1 MQDPSAP
8 IPPAT
13 GPQPSASHVSVNPVI
28 AAPVPP
34 GGLDAP
40 AARRNAEPLLRV
52 LLTELVGTGTVVE
65 IGSGTGQH
73 AAAFADAVRPRR
85 WLPTETDAE
94 RLESIVAWSS
104 LLPSAGPRPL
114 PPRRLNAATRPENW
128 PLSDIGPVAGMVSAN
143 VIHIAPWT
151 VALGILAGAA
161 RWLPPGAPLILY
173 GPFHR
178 DGRST
183 SPGNT
188 AFDTEL
194 RSRDPSWG
202 IRDLE
207 REIVPAAET
216 VGLTLAATHPMPAN
230 NHCVVLRR

>member
-8 IPPAT
+8 KPPAT
-13 GPQPSASHVSVNPVI
+13 DQQRPPGDVAVHSVI
-28 AAPVPP
+28 AASVPP

-40 AARRNAEPLLRV
+40 AARRNAAPLLQV
-52 LLTELVGTGTVVE
+52 LLTELADAGTVVE

-73 AAAFADAVRPRR
+73 AAAFADPVRPRR
-85 WLPTETDAE
+85 WLPTETDAQ

-104 LLPSAGPRPL
+104 LLPPDGPRPQ
-114 PPRRLNAATRPENW
+114 PPRRLDAATPPESW

-188 AFDTEL
+188 AFDVDL
-194 RSRDPSWG
+194 RARDPSWG

-207 REIVPAAET
+207 REIVPAAQT
-216 VGLTLAATHPMPAN
+216 VGLTLAGTHPMPAN
-230 NHCVVLRR
+230 NQCVVLRR